1 MFNHQSMVTRRR
13 LGERLNL
20 VLVGFLGV
28 MGGTGCDRAVPEAAA
43 QTREATLRVRTAP
56 VGKGPIDKP
65 IRGTGV
71 VQPKQTMDLSF
82 KLGGVLQSVDADD
95 GQRVKK
101 GQVLA
106 RIDPTEVAANVAQA
120 QESLAKAERDAA
132 RTRTLHDGRVVT
144 QSDLDNA
151 KTGVSIAK
159 SASVAAGFNLRH
171 TVIVAPADGW
181 IDLRSAEP
189 GEIVSP
195 GRPVLRFSSE
205 SQGWLTKV
213 ALVDRDALALT
224 NGALAEVTLDAAPAQ
239 TLTGKV
245 SNVATAADPRT
256 GTFAVEIALDVRPK
270 VGVDAADHTLR
281 SGLTAKVRFPQK
293 LAAPFVVPIAA
304 LSSGDRDRAVVFAA
318 DGGVAKRVPVRV
330 AFLDG
335 DRAAIAEGL
344 EGVSSVIISGV
355 ADLREGA
362 AIDVAPSSETAP

>member
-1 MFNHQSMVTRRR
+1 MFNHQPMINRRR
-13 LGERLNL
+13 FGERLGL
-20 VLVGFLGV
+20 VLSAFLGV
-28 MGGTGCDRAVPEAAA
+28 AGGVGCDKAVPDAAA
-43 QTREATLRVRTAP
+43 QTSQPAIQVRTAP

-71 VQPKQTMDLSF
+71 LLPKQTMDLSF
-82 KLGGVLQSVDADD
+82 KLGGVVASVDVED

-101 GQVLA
+101 GQLLA

-132 RTRTLHDGRVVT
+132 RTRTLHDGKVVT

-171 TVIVAPADGW
+171 TTLVAPADGW

-189 GEIVSP
+189 GEVVAP

-205 SQGWLTKV
+205 SKGWLAKV
-213 ALVDRDALALT
+213 ALADRDALALT
-224 NGALAEVTLDAAPAQ
+224 TGARAEITLDAAPSA
-239 TLTGKV
+239 LLVGKV
-245 SNVATAADPRT
+245 ENVSTAADPRT
-256 GTFAVEIALDVRPK
+256 GTFAVEVLLEKSQQP
-270 VGVDAADHTLR
+270 LR

-293 LAAPFVVPIAA
+293 LAAPFVVPISA
-304 LSSGDRDRAVVFAA
+304 LSSGDRDRAIVFAA
-318 DGGVAKRVPVRV
+318 DGAVARRVPVRV

-344 EGVSSVIISGV
+344 AGVSSVIISGV

-362 AIDVAPSSETAP
+362 AIDVAPAAETAP

>member
-1 MFNHQSMVTRRR
+1 MFNHQPMVRRRR
-13 LGERLNL
+13 LGLQSGL
-20 VLVGFLGV
+20 VLAGFLGV
-28 MGGTGCDRAVPEAAA
+28 LGVSGCDHAVPEAAA
-43 QTREATLRVRTAP
+43 QAKEAALRVRTAP
-56 VGKGPIDKP
+56 VGKGPVDKP

-71 VQPKQTMDLSF
+71 VLPKQTMDLSF
-82 KLGGVLQSVDADD
+82 KLGGVLASVDVDD

-120 QESLAKAERDAA
+120 DESLAKAERDAA
-132 RTRTLHDGRVVT
+132 RTRTLHDGKVVT

-171 TVIVAPADGW
+171 TLLLAPADGW

-189 GEIVSP
+189 GEVVAP

-205 SQGWLTKV
+205 SKGWVAKV

-224 NGALAEVTLDAAPAQ
+224 SGALAEITLDAAPTQ

-245 SNVATAADPRT
+245 ENVATAADPRT

-270 VGVDAADHTLR
+270 VGVGATEQVLR

-304 LSSGDRDRAVVFAA
+304 LSSGDRDRAVVFSA
-318 DGGVAKRVPVRV
+318 DGAVARRRSVRV

-335 DRAAIAEGL
+335 DRAAISEGL
-344 EGVSSVIISGV
+344 DGVSSVIISGV

-362 AIDVAPSSETAP
+362 AIDVAPVAETAP

>member
-1 MFNHQSMVTRRR
+1 MVIRQR
-13 LGERLNL
+13 LGARLGL
-20 VLVGFLGV
+20 VLAGFLGV
-28 MGGTGCDRAVPEAAA
+28 VGGGCDHAVPEAAA
-43 QTREATLRVRTAP
+43 QAREAALRVRTAP

-71 VQPKQTMDLSF
+71 VLPKQTMDLSF
-82 KLGGVLQSVDADD
+82 KLGGVLASVDVDD

-101 GQVLA
+101 GQLLA

-132 RTRTLHDGRVVT
+132 RTRTLHDGKVVT

-171 TVIVAPADGW
+171 TVLVAPADGW

-189 GEIVSP
+189 GEVVAP

-205 SQGWLTKV
+205 SKGWLMKV

-224 NGALAEVTLDAAPAQ
+224 SGSLAEITLDAAPAH

-245 SNVATAADPRT
+245 ENIATAADSRT
-256 GTFAVEIALDVRPK
+256 GTFAVEIALDK
-270 VGVDAADHTLR
+270 SEQQLR
-281 SGLTAKVRFPQK
+281 SGLTAKVRFPQQI
-293 LAAPFVVPIAA
+293 AAPFVVPIAA

>member
-1 MFNHQSMVTRRR
+1 MVSSRRP
-13 LGERLNL
+13 GERLGL
-20 VLVGFLGV
+20 ILIGFLAAL
-28 MGGTGCDRAVPEAAA
+28 GGAGCDQAVPDAHA
-43 QTREATLRVRTAP
+43 QTSEAVARVRTAP
-56 VGKGPIDKP
+56 VGKGPIEKP

-71 VQPKQTMDLSF
+71 VLPKQTMDLSF
-82 KLGGVLQSVDADD
+82 KLGGVLQSVDVDD

-132 RTRTLHDGRVVT
+132 RTRKLHDGKVVT

-151 KTGVSIAK
+151 TTGVSIAK

-171 TVIVAPADGW
+171 TVLVAPADGW
-181 IDLRSAEP
+181 IDLRAAEP
-189 GEIVSP
+189 GEVVAP

-213 ALVDRDALALT
+213 SLVDRDALALT
-224 NGALAEVTLDAAPAQ
+224 NGALAEITLDAAP
-239 TLTGKV
+239 TTVITGKV
-245 SNVATAADPRT
+245 ENVATAADPRT
-256 GTFAVEIALDVRPK
+256 GTFAVEVRLDKSERP
-270 VGVDAADHTLR
+270 LR

-293 LAAPFVVPIAA
+293 LAAPFVVPISA

-318 DGGVAKRVPVRV
+318 DGAVAKRVPVRV

-344 EGVSSVIISGV
+344 DGVSSVIVSGV

-362 AIDVAPSSETAP
+362 AIEVAPSAETAP

>member
-1 MFNHQSMVTRRR
+1 MVRRRR
-13 LGERLNL
+13 LGERLGL
-20 VLVGFLGV
+20 VLAGFLGLA
-28 MGGTGCDRAVPEAAA
+28 GSAGCDKALPEAAA
-43 QTREATLRVRTAP
+43 QGKEAAVRVRTAP

-71 VQPKQTMDLSF
+71 VLPKQTMDLSF
-82 KLGGVLQSVDADD
+82 KLGGVLASVDVDD

-120 QESLAKAERDAA
+120 QEGLAKAERDAA
-132 RTRTLHDGRVVT
+132 RTRTLHDGKVVT

-171 TVIVAPADGW
+171 TLLVAPADGW

-189 GEIVSP
+189 GEVVAP

-205 SQGWLTKV
+205 SKGWVTRV

-224 NGALAEVTLDAAPAQ
+224 NGSIAEITLDAAPAHA
-239 TLTGKV
+239 LTGKV
-245 SNVATAADPRT
+245 ENIATAADPRT
-256 GTFAVEIALDVRPK
+256 GTFTVEIALDK
-270 VGVDAADHTLR
+270 SEQALR

-318 DGGVAKRVPVRV
+318 DGATATRRVVRV
-330 AFLDG
+330 AFLEG

-344 EGVSSVIISGV
+344 DGVSSVIVSGV

-362 AIDVAPSSETAP
+362 PIDVAPSAESAP